1 MWELHSLSKYL
12 LKKETDLENGLM
24 VARGKGIVKEFGV
37 GMYTLLYLKWI
48 TNKDLLYS
56 TGKSAQCHVVA
67 CRGGGFGEN
76 GYMCMSGWVSSLFTW
91 NYHNIVNCLFSSV
104 QSLSRVRLFATP
116 WIAALQTSLS
126 ITNSQS
132 PPKSMSIESVMP
144 SNHLILCRP
153 LLLLPNVVT
162 CSPRHFLVHGQDGVA
177 WEGWEAG
184 RGQRGVTS
192 SWFILP
198 GWGVIP
204 KDVQS

>member
-132 PPKSMSIESVMP
+132 PPKPMSIESVMP

-153 LLLLPNVVT
+153 LLLLPPIPPGIRVFSNEST
-162 CSPRHFLVHGQDGVA
+162 LHMRWPKY
-177 WEGWEAG
+177 W
-184 RGQRGVTS
+184 RG
-192 SWFILP
+192 
-198 GWGVIP
+198 
-204 KDVQS
+204 